1 VTRLPI
7 AAGAAGSAL
16 VAVGGFGVG
25 GVPRSLSAGWLHDTT
40 AGRGLSYALC
50 AAGVLVLL
58 GAWWALRGATAT
70 EVKTAAALW
79 SVPLLVCP
87 PLFSRDVYAYAAQAH
102 VVATGLDPYTHGPS
116 DAPGP
121 LTAEVDDVWA
131 AAPSPYGPLFLRL
144 AGWLVPGQHVVAA
157 VLVLRLLAVL
167 GLVLLAW
174 ALPRLADAHG
184 VPAAS
189 ALWLGVANPLVLLH
203 GIAGAHNDLLMV
215 GLLAAGL
222 AVAVGGSDRQL
233 VLGTALIG
241 LAVLVKAP
249 ALLALPF
256 LPFLRPV
263 GRLRAAVVVALTA
276 AVTIGAVTAATGL
289 GWGWLDTLSA
299 GNPRRSLLSATTG
312 IGVLLSNVTG
322 DGAVAV
328 AHKAGTL
335 LAVTMAVLLW
345 VGVRQVGAVK
355 ALGLSLVAVVVL
367 GPVVQPWYLLW
378 ALVPLAAVAGERLA
392 VGLAVSSAVLCLLI
406 LPGGRHLIRPPL
418 YGLPAV
424 LVIAAGYA
432 ASRSDFVCSGHPR
445 RHTKSP
451 VRESAPT

>member
-1 VTRLPI
+1 VDPTAVPVTTLARPRI
-7 AAGAAGSAL
+7 IGGAVGSAL
-16 VAVGGFGVG
+16 LAAGGFGVG
-25 GVPRSLSAGWLHDTT
+25 AVPRSLSAGWLHHTT
-40 AGRGLSYALC
+40 IGRGLSYALC
-50 AAGVLVLL
+50 AAGVLALL

-70 EVKTAAALW
+70 ELKSAAALW

-102 VVATGLDPYTHGPS
+102 LVATGLDPYTHGPS

-121 LTAEVDDVWA
+121 LTSEVDDVWA
-131 AAPSPYGPLFLRL
+131 SAPSPYGPLFLRL

-167 GLVLLAW
+167 GLVLLAG
-174 ALPRLADAHG
+174 ALPRLAAAHG
-184 VPAAS
+184 VPAS
-189 ALWLGVANPLVLLH
+189 RALWLGVANPLVLLH
-203 GIAGAHNDLLMV
+203 GIGGAHNDLLMV

-222 AVAVGGSDRQL
+222 AVAIDRGSREL
-233 VLGTALIG
+233 VFGAGLVCLAALI
-241 LAVLVKAP
+241 KAP

-263 GRLRAAVVVALTA
+263 GRLRAAVVVAVTGVVVLV
-276 AVTIGAVTAATGL
+276 AVPVATGL

-299 GNPRRSLLSATTG
+299 GNPRRSLLSPTTG
-312 IGVLLSNVTG
+312 VGVLLSNGTG

-335 LAVTMAVLLW
+335 LAVAVALGLW
-345 VGVRQVGAVK
+345 IGVRRVGAVR
-355 ALGLSLVAVVVL
+355 ALGLALLTLVLL
-367 GPVVQPWYLLW
+367 GRVVQPWYLLW

-392 VGLAVSSAVLCLLI
+392 IGLAVSSAVLCLLI

-432 ASRSDFVCSGHPR
+432 ASRSAI
-445 RHTKSP
+445 
-451 VRESAPT
+451 APATERTT

>member
-1 VTRLPI
+1 MDLRAVRVST
-7 AAGAAGSAL
+7 AAGRGILAGAVGSVL
-16 VAVGGFGVG
+16 LAVGGFGVG
-25 GVPRSLSAGWLHDTT
+25 AVPRSLSSSWLHDN
-40 AGRGLSYALC
+40 AVGRGLSYALS

-58 GAWWALRGATAT
+58 ACWWGLRGDSARVIT
-70 EVKTAAALW
+70 VAAAVW

-102 VVATGLDPYTHGPS
+102 LVATGLDPYTHGPA
-116 DAPGP
+116 DAPGA

-131 AAPSPYGPLFLRL
+131 SAPSPYGPLFLRL

-174 ALPRLADAHG
+174 ALPRLAAAHG
-184 VPAAS
+184 VSAS
-189 ALWLGVANPLVLLH
+189 RALWLGVANPLVLLH
-203 GIAGAHNDLLMV
+203 GIGGAHNDLFMV

-222 AVAVGGSDRQL
+222 ALAIDRGSREL
-233 VLGTALIG
+233 VFGAGLVCLAALI
-241 LAVLVKAP
+241 KAP

-256 LPFLRPV
+256 LPCLRPV
-263 GRLRAAVVVALTA
+263 GRLRAAVVVAVTGVVVLV
-276 AVTIGAVTAATGL
+276 AVPVATGL

-299 GNPRRSLLSATTG
+299 GNPRRSLLSPTTG
-312 IGVLLSNVTG
+312 VGVLLSNGTG

-335 LAVTMAVLLW
+335 LAVAVALGLW
-345 VGVRQVGAVK
+345 IGVRRVGAVR
-355 ALGLSLVAVVVL
+355 ALGLALLTLVLL

-432 ASRSDFVCSGHPR
+432 ASRSAI
-445 RHTKSP
+445 
-451 VRESAPT
+451 APATERTT